1 MDALFDDLFSR
12 GSISCSDN
20 DRASVSGEE
29 FGSLGSDSWVAACD
43 DSILSFEIKAGDV
56 AYSTIEELFE

>member
-29 FGSLGSDSWVAACD
+29 FGSLGSDS
-43 DSILSFEIKAGDV
+43 
-56 AYSTIEELFE
+56 